1 MRKLDLAAAA
11 LLIVGGLNWGLVA
24 VAEFDL
30 VAWLFGE
37 EFGETNVV
45 SRIVYGLVGL
55 AAVYG
60 IASLLARRGRVPAGR
75 PATAAMAVAATLAL
89 AGVAAAPAAAATPDQ
104 ERNIVQTAVG
114 AGKFKTLTKLVKR
127 AGLARTLQKP
137 GPYTVFAPTDAAF
150 AKVPKRVLKALL
162 DDRAQLRSVLLYH
175 VAGGRLPAADVVE
188 RSSIKTLNG
197 QRVRVRVKD
206 SRVFLNRARVTTPD
220 VMASNGVIHVI
231 NRVLIPR
238 AG

>member
-1 MRKLDLAAAA
+1 MRKSNLSVLA
-11 LLIVGGLNWGLVA
+11 
-24 VAEFDL
+24 
-30 VAWLFGE
+30 
-37 EFGETNVV
+37 VV
-45 SRIVYGLVGL
+45 
-55 AAVYG
+55 
-60 IASLLARRGRVPAGR
+60 
-75 PATAAMAVAATLAL
+75 ATLAL
-89 AGVAAAPAAAATPDQ
+89 AGVAAAPAGAGAPAP
-104 ERNIVQTAVG
+104 ERDIVQTAVA

-137 GPYTVFAPTDAAF
+137 GPYTVLAPTDAAF
-150 AKVPKRVLKALL
+150 AKVPKRVLSALL
-162 DDRAQLRSVLLYH
+162 EDRAKLRSVLLYH
-175 VAGGRLPAADVVE
+175 VASGRLPAADVVE

-197 QRVRVRVKD
+197 QRVRVRVQD